1 MRCQYIPTKM
11 PHTHT
16 QVPPHNPSPLDHNV
30 TPVSFHTPQAHSKV
44 VTSPLKPP
52 TLQRLRKNAPI
63 NQLKRIPLAR
73 ASLSFEVPKDPS
85 IGLGFIR
92 IELNFD
98 IAPYAVL
105 PVLRPQGDGTGF
117 AGASVD
123 VVGAGE
129 TAFHAGAQVEAVEVR
144 GAVCEGAGPF
154 AYDWGGGL
162 VCGWE
167 GREKRG
173 LLVHLSELS

>member
-1 MRCQYIPTKM
+1 MRCQYISTKM

-16 QVPPHNPSPLDHNV
+16 QVPPHTPSPVDHNI
-30 TPVSFHTPQAHSKV
+30 TPVSSHAPHDHSKV
-44 VTSPLKPP
+44 ITSPLKPP
-52 TLQRLRKNAPI
+52 TLQRLRENAPI
-63 NQLKRIPLAR
+63 NQLRQIPLTR
-73 ASLSFEVPKDPS
+73 AALSLEVPEDPS
-85 IGLGFIR
+85 FGLGFIR
-92 IELNFD
+92 IELDFD
-98 IAPYAVL
+98 IATYAVL
-105 PVLRPQGDGTGF
+105 PVLRPQGDRTGF
-117 AGASVD
+117 AGAGVD

-129 TAFHAGAQVEAVEVR
+129 TAFHAGAQVEAVEMW

-167 GREKRG
+167 GREGRR